1 MHDLLYKSCASRHA
15 SRMKKNHNE
24 ASRKF
29 HNRVAAKYDAIYDD
43 PFWEFHDRVTWNHL
57 KPHLPKD
64 SQAKALD
71 LGCGTGK
78 WGLKLLKMGYPTTFV
93 DLSPKMLDE
102 VQGKLNVWAE
112 KPDLAGKAAKAKIQM
127 ADAVDLRVLP
137 ADEFDFAVG
146 MGDVVTICSDPAK
159 CMSEMHRVM
168 KPGGIF
174 VFTIDNAL
182 AALDYFIESGNLE
195 ELGQFVRTRK
205 THWLTHNV
213 AEQFD
218 VHMMTPA
225 EAEAMIRARGF
236 EMISRIGKVALP
248 VRKNKMFF
256 KEEDAIDTMVDLEM
270 LLAKDPASIG
280 RSSHVQYVVK
290 KI

>member
-1 MHDLLYKSCASRHA
+1 
-15 SRMKKNHNE
+15 MKRNHNE
-24 ASRKF
+24 ASRRF

-43 PFWEFHDRVTWNHL
+43 PFWEFHDRVTWLHL
-57 KPHLPKD
+57 KPYLPKD
-64 SQAKALD
+64 TQAKALD

-93 DLSPKMLDE
+93 DLSPRMLEE
-102 VQGKLNVWAE
+102 VQGKLNVWME
-112 KPDLAGKAAKAKIQM
+112 QPDMAGKAAKAAIQL
-127 ADAVDLRVLP
+127 ADATDLRNLP
-137 ADEFDFAVG
+137 ADHFDVAVG

-168 KPGGIF
+168 KSGGIF

-182 AALDYFIESGNLE
+182 AALDHFIESGNLD
-195 ELGQFVRTRK
+195 ELDKFIRTRK
-205 THWLTHNV
+205 THWLTDNV

-218 VHMMTPA
+218 VHMMTPI

-256 KEEDAIDTMVDLEM
+256 KKEDAINQMVDLEM
-270 LLAKDPASIG
+270 LLAKDPASVG
-280 RSSHVQYVVK
+280 RSSHIQYVVK
-290 KI
+290 KM